1 LQIAWLFG
9 RMLGYR
15 WGFLSVAS
23 ASLRAI
29 ARRRIARRG
38 AEARRGNLQSAFC
51 ILSRFQTPREP
62 LCSGALILAGLTLFP
77 AMSVS
82 QTADMDRFEPPVAY
96 RPANFSGAIG
106 WGFRVQMRS
115 TRNQVQAEEPLIL
128 TLTITGNGNVQE
140 IERPDLRRLP
150 RFAEQFHIEN
160 LSDRALP
167 AEKTREFDYRLR
179 PRQATVKEVPPLPFV
194 FFNPKI
200 LPPEKG
206 YQTAWAQAIP
216 ITVQPRAQVS
226 PARVEGTAQRGETPD
241 SVYQLVKGLAVLRY
255 DPPAALP
262 GPLELGALLIGPPML
277 GVFWYILWRRHY
289 PDVAR
294 QARKRRSRAAQNT
307 LRAVRRISN
316 LDASAQAQQMESI
329 LAEYLRQRFEL
340 STVEPTP
347 AEVARHL
354 EQTGSSKALAQE
366 MARLFGRCDAARF
379 APGLVEKPD
388 SWSATASRL
397 VLALEEESWSSQL
410 F

>member
-1 LQIAWLFG
+1 MTIEDHKLQIEPKG
-9 RMLGYR
+9 G
-15 WGFLSVAS
+15 
-23 ASLRAI
+23 
-29 ARRRIARRG
+29 ARRAAPKKCRIQFATLVIWVGLAISPFTR
-38 AEARRGNLQSAFC
+38 ANEAGD
-51 ILSRFQTPREP
+51 
-62 LCSGALILAGLTLFP
+62 
-77 AMSVS
+77 
-82 QTADMDRFEPPVAY
+82 ADAVEPPVAY

-115 TRNQVQAEEPLIL
+115 TRTRLQAEEPLIL

-160 LSDRALP
+160 LADRSLL

-179 PRQATVKEVPPLPFV
+179 PRHATVKEVPPLPFV

-216 ITVQPRAQVS
+216 ITVQPRAPVI
-226 PARVEGTAQRGETPD
+226 PDRVEGTAQRGETPE
-241 SVYQLVKGLAVLRY
+241 SVCQLVEGLEVLRS
-255 DPPAALP
+255 DPPVALP
-262 GPLELGALLIGPPML
+262 GPLELGALFIGPPML
-277 GVFWYILWRRHY
+277 GVLWYVFWRRHH
-289 PDVAR
+289 PDVAC
-294 QARKRRSRAAQNT
+294 QARKRHSRAAQNT

-347 AEVARHL
+347 ADVARHL

-366 MARLFGRCDAARF
+366 MARLFGSCDAARF

-388 SWSATASRL
+388 SWSATATRL
-397 VLALEEESWSSQL
+397 VLALEEESWSSPL